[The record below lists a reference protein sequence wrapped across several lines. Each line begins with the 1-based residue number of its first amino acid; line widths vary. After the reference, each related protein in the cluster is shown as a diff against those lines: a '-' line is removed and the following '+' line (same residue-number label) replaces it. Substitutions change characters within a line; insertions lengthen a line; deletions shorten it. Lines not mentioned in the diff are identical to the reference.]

1 MAAVKKKTPAVARLR
16 EKGSMDRWSTEDF
29 KGHCETVLY
38 DSVVTNTCHQTF
50 VQIHRMYTINSES

>member
-1 MAAVKKKTPAVARLR
+1 
-16 EKGSMDRWSTEDF
+16 MDRWSTEDF